1 MEWFC
6 PGCCTWTSDPEAD
19 GCYHERADDPTSPW
33 ICWYCGTRLA
43 EVKDGLEYT
52 KEPWDSPDNDKP
64 YIDDPDKLPM
74 ISAQYPH
81 ATCYEMCGYCG
92 VEVVIPAYQESTCP
106 VCGQPIIPCS
116 MCAVLKDDGYWHMTC
131 HDKCPYSKEGSE

>member
-6 PGCCTWTSDPEAD
+6 PDCFTWTECPDAD
-19 GCYHERADDPTSPW
+19 GCCDV
-33 ICWYCGTRLA
+33 CGHRLVEA
-43 EVKDGLEYT
+43 KDGTEYT
-52 KEPWDSPDNDKP
+52 KEPWDNPDDDKP

-81 ATCYEMCGYCG
+81 ATCYELCGYCG

-116 MCAVLKDDGYWHMTC
+116 MCAVLKDDGYWHMVC

>member
-6 PGCCTWTSDPEAD
+6 PECCTWTSDPKSD
-19 GCYHERADDPTSPW
+19 GCYHECADDPTSPW
-33 ICWYCGTRLA
+33 ICWYCDTRLA

-52 KEPWDSPDNDKP
+52 KEPWDNPDDDKP

-81 ATCYEMCGYCG
+81 ATCYELCGYCG

-116 MCAVLKDDGYWHMTC
+116 MCAVLKDDGYWHMVC
-131 HDKCPYSKEGSE
+131 HDKCPYSKEEN

>member
-6 PGCCTWTSDPEAD
+6 PECCTWTSDPKSD

-33 ICWYCGTRLA
+33 ICVDCGGKLREA
-43 EVKDGLEYT
+43 KDGLEYT
-52 KEPWDSPDNDKP
+52 KEPWDNPDDDKP

-81 ATCYEMCGYCG
+81 ATCYELCGYCG

-116 MCAVLKDDGYWHMTC
+116 MCAVLKDDGYWHMVC
-131 HDKCPYSKEGSE
+131 HDKCPYSKEEN

>member
-1 MEWFC
+1 MVDYMCLFC
-6 PGCCTWTSDPEAD
+6 FWQGNGYDEDAKVECPRCKTANGLTRINEYD
-19 GCYHERADDPTSPW
+19 G
-33 ICWYCGTRLA
+33 
-43 EVKDGLEYT
+43 KYT
-52 KEPWDSPDNDKP
+52 EPPWDSPDNDIP
-64 YIDDPDKLPM
+64 FIDDPDKLPM

-81 ATCYEMCGYCG
+81 ATCYELCGYCG
-92 VEVVIPAYQESTCP
+92 AEVVIPAYQEATCP

>member
-6 PGCCTWTSDPEAD
+6 PDCFTWTSDPKSD
-19 GCYHERADDPTSPW
+19 GCYHECADDPTSPW

-52 KEPWDSPDNDKP
+52 KEPWDNPDDDKP

-81 ATCYEMCGYCG
+81 ATCYELCGYCG

-131 HDKCPYSKEGSE
+131 HDKCPYSKEEN

>member
-6 PGCCTWTSDPEAD
+6 PECCTWTKCPDAD
-19 GCYHERADDPTSPW
+19 GCYHECADDPTSPW
-33 ICWYCGTRLA
+33 LCWYCGTKLS

-52 KEPWDSPDNDKP
+52 KEPWDNPDDDKP
-64 YIDDPDKLPM
+64 YIDDSDKLPM

-81 ATCYEMCGYCG
+81 ATTYEMCAYCSA
-92 VEVVIPAYQESTCP
+92 EVVIPAYQESTCP

-116 MCAVLKDDGYWHMTC
+116 MCAVLKEDGYWHMVC
-131 HDKCPYSKEGSE
+131 HDKCPYSKEEN